1 MRVIDLFRE
10 WDEDASGS
18 VSKKEFRE
26 AMPMLGLDV
35 PAEDVDALFDSWD
48 PDGSGELELKELNK
62 LLRRGNVVV
71 ELKNALMHGA
81 RREEVLAAL
90 LAIRAQP

>member
-1 MRVIDLFRE
+1 
-10 WDEDASGS
+10 
-18 VSKKEFRE
+18 
-26 AMPMLGLDV
+26 
-35 PAEDVDALFDSWD
+35 
-48 PDGSGELELKELNK
+48 LNK

-90 LAIRAQP
+90 LDIRAQP

>member
-1 MRVIDLFRE
+1 MTLNPKPDLSPNPNPNLNPNPNPNPNH
-10 WDEDASGS
+10 DPS
-18 VSKKEFRE
+18 
-26 AMPMLGLDV
+26 PNQ
-35 PAEDVDALFDSWD
+35 VDALFDSWD

-90 LAIRAQP
+90 LDIRAQP